1 MPDHDQLFNELVRKF
16 RETLNLERLQ
26 NARIDYATQLI
37 GSDLGIDSIDIL
49 ELVMMLEKDYGV
61 KIDNKEMGQR
71 VFQTFETLVEF
82 VAQNRIR

>member
-1 MPDHDQLFNELVRKF
+1 MPDQDQLFNELVRKF

-26 NARIDYATQLI
+26 NAPIDYTTQLI
-37 GSDLGIDSIDIL
+37 GPNLGIDSIDIL
-49 ELVMMLEKDYGV
+49 ELVMMLERDYGV
-61 KIDNKEMGQR
+61 KIDNKEMGQQ